1 MPLKPLPQP
10 SFTVVSPDR
19 HWEQAWS
26 DYMQGLDGYL
36 RNELGVSLS
45 GAVQSGSAIALTNN
59 APINITSITLG
70 AGDWDVS
77 ANASFSGGATTTVA
91 YFFASTSTT
100 SATLDTTAGAA
111 VSVPM
116 FSQTPFVGAFV
127 YTMTLPVRRF
137 SVTVPTIV
145 YLVVQAGFS
154 VSTCSAFGQ
163 IHATRV
169 R

>member
-59 APINITSITLG
+59 APINITSITLS

-100 SATLDTTAGAA
+100 SANLGYDGGRGGFGADVQSDTVRRRFCLHHDASGAA
-111 VSVPM
+111 V
-116 FSQTPFVGAFV
+116 FRHGAN
-127 YTMTLPVRRF
+127 YRLLWSCRRG
-137 SVTVPTIV
+137 
-145 YLVVQAGFS
+145 LA
-154 VSTCSAFGQ
+154 
-163 IHATRV
+163 
-169 R
+169 